1 MNFKR
6 YAFTKHGLQ
15 VFDMVPLLDVIVL
28 LVFFYML
35 TSALTLSPKIDVALP
50 KAVVSADV
58 EQRNLVVTISGENV
72 IYLHGQIVSSKDLKE
87 QLSKFAP
94 QNFPVLIKADRR
106 ASVGR
111 IVDVWDLCR
120 VVGIERINI
129 ATDSQQ

>member
-1 MNFKR
+1 MQ
-6 YAFTKHGLQ
+6 HGLQ

-28 LVFFYML
+28 LVFFYIL
-35 TSALTLSPKIDVALP
+35 TSALTLSPKIDVKLP

-58 EQRNLVVTISGENV
+58 EERNLVVTITGENV
-72 IYLHGQIVSSKDLKE
+72 IYLRDQIVSAKDLKV
-87 QLSKFAP
+87 QLSRFAA
-94 QNFPVLIKADRR
+94 QNLPVLIKADRR

-120 VVGIERINI
+120 VVGIEKINI

>member
-1 MNFKR
+1 M
-6 YAFTKHGLQ
+6 
-15 VFDMVPLLDVIVL
+15 FDMVPLLDVIVL

-72 IYLHGQIVSSKDLKE
+72 IYLHGQILSSKDLKQ